1 MHMARLEIE
10 TPYAEEIA
18 EIVQPETAEHISPRS
33 YAELRAEDDRL
44 LFTARSKDTVSLRA
58 AMNSYLRWLA
68 MANRITE
75 ELEKR

>member
-1 MHMARLEIE
+1 MARLEIE

-18 EIVQPETAEHISPRS
+18 QILQPETAEHTSPRS
-33 YAELRAEDDRL
+33 YEELRTEDGRL
-44 LFTARSKDTVSLRA
+44 VFTVRSEDTVSLRA

-75 ELEKR
+75 ELGKR